1 MLAPVPMI
9 GFVAVVLLV
18 LDVLALQFLSSLHH
32 PDQSFTTDGRQV
44 FISAQ
49 HGQGEPIVVDAI
61 VSGDLRIALLPID
74 LIEEPDLLPTRREML
89 AVFERQTLITKILD
103 SGTAVAETDSGSL
116 PITFHDQPIPGAT
129 AFWMQL
135 LVANIGALIGFAVWT
150 FQRGNVAARHL
161 AVTGTGLAISALSA
175 AIYSSR
181 PLAIDGEVFAM
192 LTTINAAGV
201 SIFCAGFLPMMWSY
215 PKPLW
220 TRTLAPIWYLVLGCF
235 FAGGYLGWID
245 SNDIARRLPAIFSLI
260 AGGLL
265 LIWQWRNA
273 DRDPLTR
280 QSLLWFMFVTLSGS
294 AFFVIVTMLPAILGM
309 QPVVSQAAA
318 FLAFLTIYVGL
329 AVGVARYPLF
339 DLQQYW
345 IKSMIWLVAIFLVMG
360 LNMVIVRYLGLSLMT
375 AAIMVTASF
384 VLMILPLRAVGAR
397 YVFNRASKNFQQ
409 HLPQMVARISNSAQ
423 TDVES
428 IWQSQIR
435 EIFSPLEFTVE
446 RIPVVRSA
454 VVKRGLGFVVPAL
467 EDGTSYHMT
476 YADQGTRL
484 FSSLDVTLVETLIGL
499 FEMNLSARRVASE
512 AALLERGR
520 MRKDIHDSLGG
531 RLLSIMHAAPDN
543 QVAEESRRAMSE
555 LRDILA
561 SVDAENTTFGV
572 AALEWEKQL
581 RSQVE
586 SSGAAFDWAFDAE
599 LVALSLAGRDRF
611 NLGQIIREA
620 VTNAMRHA
628 AAEQISVGINLE
640 RDRLICIITNDG
652 DVSSLDF
659 GQAGYGRQNMRERA
673 MELGGT
679 VEWMVREGEVQVT
692 LSVPVGT
699 DVTHQSTD
707 V

>member
-1 MLAPVPMI
+1 M
-9 GFVAVVLLV
+9 
-18 LDVLALQFLSSLHH
+18 
-32 PDQSFTTDGRQV
+32 
-44 FISAQ
+44 
-49 HGQGEPIVVDAI
+49 
-61 VSGDLRIALLPID
+61 
-74 LIEEPDLLPTRREML
+74 
-89 AVFERQTLITKILD
+89 
-103 SGTAVAETDSGSL
+103 
-116 PITFHDQPIPGAT
+116 
-129 AFWMQL
+129 
-135 LVANIGALIGFAVWT
+135 
-150 FQRGNVAARHL
+150 
-161 AVTGTGLAISALSA
+161 
-175 AIYSSR
+175 
-181 PLAIDGEVFAM
+181 
-192 LTTINAAGV
+192 
-201 SIFCAGFLPMMWSY
+201 
-215 PKPLW
+215 
-220 TRTLAPIWYLVLGCF
+220 
-235 FAGGYLGWID
+235 
-245 SNDIARRLPAIFSLI
+245 
-260 AGGLL
+260 
-265 LIWQWRNA
+265 
-273 DRDPLTR
+273 
-280 QSLLWFMFVTLSGS
+280 
-294 AFFVIVTMLPAILGM
+294 
-309 QPVVSQAAA
+309 
-318 FLAFLTIYVGL
+318 
-329 AVGVARYPLF
+329 
-339 DLQQYW
+339 
-345 IKSMIWLVAIFLVMG
+345 
-360 LNMVIVRYLGLSLMT
+360 
-375 AAIMVTASF
+375 
-384 VLMILPLRAVGAR
+384 
-397 YVFNRASKNFQQ
+397 
-409 HLPQMVARISNSAQ
+409 
-423 TDVES
+423 
-428 IWQSQIR
+428 
-435 EIFSPLEFTVE
+435 
-446 RIPVVRSA
+446 
-454 VVKRGLGFVVPAL
+454 PAL

-628 AAEQISVGINLE
+628 AAEQISVGINLQ